1 MGRDFPEF
9 SPEKLVQNSHGDSQI
24 LSSLSHIFLPSF
36 TRHKLEPFKLVGIFF
51 FEHMLCIGRAY
62 IYHPIYLLQPPC
74 EVDGTVI
81 IPT

>member
-9 SPEKLVQNSHGDSQI
+9 SPEKLVQNSHGGSQI

-51 FEHMLCIGRAY
+51 LSICYASGVLTY
-62 IYHPIYLLQPPC
+62 ITLFTCYNHP
-74 EVDGTVI
+74 VR
-81 IPT
+81 

>member
-9 SPEKLVQNSHGDSQI
+9 SPEKLVQNSQGGFQI

-36 TRHKLEPFKLVGIFF
+36 PLHKLEAFKLLGNVFLSICSIR
-51 FEHMLCIGRAY
+51 HAY
-62 IYHPIYLLQPPC
+62 VYYRIDSLQPPC
-74 EVDGTVI
+74 EVDGTVM